1 MGYDSRLRERMVIM
15 RKEQFVAPT
24 LEIFTFDAQDNILT
38 TSSTGPNTQY
48 IVQYND
54 YAANALQDALGV
66 DSIVREQ

>member
-1 MGYDSRLRERMVIM
+1 M

>member
-1 MGYDSRLRERMVIM
+1 M
-15 RKEQFVAPT
+15 RKEQFEAPT